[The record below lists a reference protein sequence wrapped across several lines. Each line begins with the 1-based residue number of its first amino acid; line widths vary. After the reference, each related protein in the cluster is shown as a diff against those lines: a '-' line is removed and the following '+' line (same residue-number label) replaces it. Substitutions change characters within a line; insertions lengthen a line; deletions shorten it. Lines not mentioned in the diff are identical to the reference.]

1 MPDADRRHVLVA
13 EDEALAAMA
22 IEDFLSRKGYRVTLA
37 GDGQEAVERLR
48 DDPADIVITDLRMP
62 RLDGRGLIRE
72 VRGMSPTLP
81 VIVMTGYLT
90 AESADDALTNGAWRP
105 LEILRKPVSP
115 QAILD
120 TLERMLDGA
129 A

>member
-1 MPDADRRHVLVA
+1 MSEHPHVLVA
-13 EDEALAAMA
+13 EDEALAALA

-48 DDPADIVITDLRMP
+48 ADPVDIVITDLRMP

-72 VRGMSPTLP
+72 LRGMSPTLP

-90 AESADDALTNGAWRP
+90 TESPDDALTNGTWRP

-115 QAILD
+115 QVILD
-120 TLERMLDGA
+120 TLQRMLDGA

>member
-1 MPDADRRHVLVA
+1 MPDQIHVLVA

-22 IEDFLSRKGYRVTLA
+22 IEDFLSRKGYRVTVA
-37 GDGQEAVERLR
+37 ADGQEAVEQLR
-48 DDPADIVITDLRMP
+48 ADRVDAVITDLRMP

-72 VRGMSPTLP
+72 LRGMSATLP
-81 VIVMTGYLT
+81 VIVMTGFL
-90 AESADDALTNGAWRP
+90 ASESGKDALTDGTWQP

-120 TLERMLDGA
+120 TLQRMLGA

>member
-1 MPDADRRHVLVA
+1 MPEPRHVLVA

>member
-1 MPDADRRHVLVA
+1 MPDRRHVLIA

-48 DDPADIVITDLRMP
+48 DDPADVVITDLRMP

-81 VIVMTGYLT
+81 VIVMTGYL
-90 AESADDALTNGAWRP
+90 AEDSDNDALTNGTWRP

-120 TLERMLDGA
+120 TVVRMLDDDA
-129 A
+129 

>member
-1 MPDADRRHVLVA
+1 M
-13 EDEALAAMA
+13 AAMA

-37 GDGQEAVERLR
+37 SDGLDAVERLR
-48 DDPADIVITDLRMP
+48 DDPADLIITDLRMP

-90 AESADDALTNGAWRP
+90 SESGNDALTDGSWSP

-115 QAILD
+115 QVILD
-120 TLERMLDGA
+120 TLQRMLGA
-129 A
+129 RA

>member
-72 VRGMSPTLP
+72 VRGVSPTLP

>member
-1 MPDADRRHVLVA
+1 MSDPVHILVV

-37 GDGQEAVERLR
+37 VDGQEAVERLR
-48 DDPADIVITDLRMP
+48 AELVDVVITDLRMP

-72 VRGMSPTLP
+72 LRGMSPTLP
-81 VIVMTGYLT
+81 VIVMTGFL
-90 AESADDALTNGAWRP
+90 ASESGDDALTNGTWRP
-105 LEILRKPVSP
+105 LEILSKPVSP

-120 TLERMLDGA
+120 TLQRMLGA
-129 A
+129 AA

>member
-1 MPDADRRHVLVA
+1 MPDDVHILVA

-48 DDPADIVITDLRMP
+48 AEPADLVITDLRMP
-62 RLDGRGLIRE
+62 RMDGRGLIRE
-72 VRGMSPTLP
+72 VRSMSATLP
-81 VIVMTGYLT
+81 VIVMTGYL
-90 AESADDALTNGAWRP
+90 AEEPGDDNLINGTWKP

-115 QAILD
+115 QVILE
-120 TLERMLDGA
+120 TLQRMLDGSR
-129 A
+129 